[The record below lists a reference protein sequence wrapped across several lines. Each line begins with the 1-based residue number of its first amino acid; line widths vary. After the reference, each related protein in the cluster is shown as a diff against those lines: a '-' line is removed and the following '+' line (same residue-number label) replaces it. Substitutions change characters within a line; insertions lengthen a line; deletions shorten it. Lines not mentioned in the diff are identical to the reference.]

1 MGYKM
6 KSGNGPLPFKQM
18 GSSPAKQ
25 SVAES
30 DSTRV
35 AKPITPKILPLST
48 FEKNKAIQKG
58 SEQTDY
64 AEDFFKNAS
73 KSAVSGTVEGGKMGL
88 MEKAGKLEPI
98 HKTPPTVEEKPT
110 TKPMAKPMAKPN
122 EKKEEKKYDLSEATV
137 SGSNKSNTI
146 KTRGKNQNASKIKD
160 SAERSE
166 IDVAKSDRRAR
177 NKKAKHAK
185 RLAKIN
191 SDLD

>member
-1 MGYKM
+1 MTFNL

-25 SVAES
+25 DVAKS
-30 DSTRV
+30 HSTSV
-35 AKPITPKILPLST
+35 AKPITPKVIGHGNS
-48 FEKNKAIQKG
+48 A
-58 SEQTDY
+58 Y
-64 AEDFFKNAS
+64 VEDFFGDGSDDAD
-73 KSAVSGTVEGGKMGL
+73 SGVVEEGKMGL
-88 MEKAGKLEPI
+88 MESRGKLEQLEPI

-110 TKPMAKPMAKPN
+110 TKSMAKPN

-177 NKKAKHAK
+177 NKKAKHSK

-191 SDLD
+191 SDLKVVGELD